1 VCAIVASRWRIGDG
15 RLRTKTRGRTPGGS
29 KLRPG
34 AARTMHAGHV
44 PNETQPLAR
53 CGAEV
58 NPAGAT
64 PPSLLHNGGWDDR
77 ASPPSGGGNEPLS
90 SMIDSE
96 IGGGGVSRAPPP
108 DTTSAERAGAAGCR
122 ASPLETAGCRASP
135 LPTIDAR
142 TEPSRELERIGGSRG
157 GTSTA
162 ATKSSGKE
170 DAMASEDKAEIRS
183 MSGDVRRPGS
193 QSRRATGSEIE
204 FTVAPPP

>member
-15 RLRTKTRGRTPGGS
+15 RLRTETRGRTPGGS

-44 PNETQPLAR
+44 PNETQSLAR

-64 PPSLLHNGGWDDR
+64 PPSLLHNGGRGDS
-77 ASPPSGGGNEPLS
+77 APPPSGGGNEPLS
-90 SMIDSE
+90 STIDSE
-96 IGGGGVSRAPPP
+96 IGGRGVSRAPPP
-108 DTTSAERAGAAGCR
+108 DTTGAEKAGAVGCR
-122 ASPLETAGCRASP
+122 ASPLEAAGCRASP
-135 LPTIDAR
+135 LPTMDAR
-142 TEPSRELERIGGSRG
+142 TEPPRRLEKIGGIREG
-157 GTSTA
+157 KSTA
-162 ATKSSGKE
+162 ATKSSGNE
-170 DAMASEDKAEIRS
+170 DAMASDDRAELRS

-204 FTVAPPP
+204 FTAAPPP